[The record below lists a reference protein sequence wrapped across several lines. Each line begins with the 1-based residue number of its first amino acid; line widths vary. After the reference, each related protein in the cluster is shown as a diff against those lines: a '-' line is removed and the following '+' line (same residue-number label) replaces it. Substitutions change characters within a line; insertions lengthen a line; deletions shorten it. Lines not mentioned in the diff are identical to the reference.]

1 MKTNTM
7 KQRIK
12 TGFWMTA
19 FSVILLATSTV
30 QAQDRIP
37 REFVDPNEMV
47 SFNGET
53 SMQQAFQILNVFARQ
68 YKDKIIINRTNKSGP
83 IGVEIPNM
91 PWFQALEYIA
101 NYNSMVIREFPEHYE
116 LTEREVFGP
125 GPAGAQRSGVV
136 GAVPDVSFETREVEI
151 TATFFEGDKDY
162 MRQLGIDW
170 SIIKGTE
177 VAITN
182 RSASYVTTEVLEA
195 DVNWGQIIPGMG
207 SVDINTLFS
216 TFEQEGHGRVL
227 ATPKIKVMEG
237 KQGRVQVG
245 QDISIKQR
253 DFAGNVIDR
262 FFSTGTI
269 LDVTPQVIVKGDTP
283 FIFLTLRAERSTAV
297 PDPQNTVINKQE
309 ASSEVL
315 LLSGETTV
323 IAGLFETQ
331 NRETRRGIPIL
342 KDLPPWFF
350 GLRYLFGYEAVEA
363 NEYELIIVLS
373 AKLVPTLQ
381 ERIDDR
387 ILTIEEQV
395 RRRQQEHRTQTG
407 DL

>member
-7 KQRIK
+7 KHRIT
-12 TGFWMTA
+12 TGFWISA
-19 FSVILLATSTV
+19 FSVLLLAASTV

-47 SFNGET
+47 SFNSET

-68 YKDKIIINRTNKSGP
+68 YKDKIIINRTNKSGR
-83 IGVEIPNM
+83 IGIEIPNM

-101 NYNSMVIREFPEHYE
+101 NYNNMVIREMPDHYE

-125 GPAGAQRSGVV
+125 GPAGAPQAGVA

-151 TATFFEGDKDY
+151 TATFFEGDKNY

-177 VAITN
+177 VAVTN
-182 RSASYVTTEVLEA
+182 RSASYVTTEVLDV
-195 DVNWGQIIPGMG
+195 DVNWGEIIPGMG
-207 SVDINTLFS
+207 SVDINTLLS
-216 TFEQEGHGRVL
+216 TFEEEGKGRVL

-237 KQGRVQVG
+237 KAGRVQVG

-331 NRETRRGIPIL
+331 NRETRRGIPVL

-350 GLRYLFGYEAVEA
+350 GLRYLFGYESYETQ
-363 NEYELIIVLS
+363 EYELIVVLT
-373 AKLVPTLQ
+373 AKLVPTLE
-381 ERIDDR
+381 ERLNER
-387 ILTIEEQV
+387 VSSIEEQV
-395 RRRQQEHRTQTG
+395 RAQQQIHRTQTG

>member
-7 KQRIK
+7 KHRIT
-12 TGFWMTA
+12 TGFWISA
-19 FSVILLATSTV
+19 FSVLLLAASTV

-83 IGVEIPNM
+83 IGIEIPNM

-101 NYNSMVIREFPEHYE
+101 NYNNMVIREFPEHYE

-125 GPAGAQRSGVV
+125 GPAGAPVAGSTA
-136 GAVPDVSFETREVEI
+136 AVPVSFETREVEI
-151 TATFFEGDKDY
+151 TATFFEGDKNY

-177 VAITN
+177 VAISN
-182 RSASYVTTEVLEA
+182 RSASYVTTEVLDAEF
-195 DVNWGQIIPGMG
+195 NWGEIIPGMG
-207 SVDINTLFS
+207 SVDINTLLS
-216 TFEQEGHGRVL
+216 TFEEEGKGRVL

-237 KQGRVQVG
+237 KAGRVQVG

-309 ASSEVL
+309 AASEVL

-331 NRETRRGIPIL
+331 SREIRRGIPIL

-350 GLRYLFGYEAVEA
+350 GLRYLFGYEAVES
-363 NEYELIIVLS
+363 NEYELIVVLTARLVPSLEERVNERVLS
-373 AKLVPTLQ
+373 T
-381 ERIDDR
+381 
-387 ILTIEEQV
+387 EEQV
-395 RRRQQEHRTQTG
+395 RGQQLRHRTESG

>member
-7 KQRIK
+7 KHRIT
-12 TGFWMTA
+12 TGFWISA
-19 FSVILLATSTV
+19 FSVLLLAASTV

-83 IGVEIPNM
+83 IGIEIPNM

-101 NYNSMVIREFPEHYE
+101 NYNNMVIREFPEHYE

-125 GPAGAQRSGVV
+125 GPAGAPVAGSTD
-136 GAVPDVSFETREVEI
+136 AVPVSFETREVEI
-151 TATFFEGDKDY
+151 TATFFEGDKNY

-177 VAITN
+177 VAISN
-182 RSASYVTTEVLEA
+182 RSASYVTTEVLDAEF
-195 DVNWGQIIPGMG
+195 NWGEIIPGMG
-207 SVDINTLFS
+207 SVDINTLLS
-216 TFEQEGHGRVL
+216 TFEEEGKGRVL

-237 KQGRVQVG
+237 KAGRVQVG

-309 ASSEVL
+309 AASEVL

-331 NRETRRGIPIL
+331 SREIRRGIPIL

-350 GLRYLFGYEAVEA
+350 GLRYLFGYEAVES
-363 NEYELIIVLS
+363 NEYELIVVLT
-373 AKLVPTLQ
+373 AKLVPSLE
-381 ERIDDR
+381 ERVNER
-387 ILTIEEQV
+387 VLSTEEQV
-395 RRRQQEHRTQTG
+395 RGQQLRHRTESG

>member
-1 MKTNTM
+1 
-7 KQRIK
+7 
-12 TGFWMTA
+12 
-19 FSVILLATSTV
+19 
-30 QAQDRIP
+30 
-37 REFVDPNEMV
+37 
-47 SFNGET
+47 
-53 SMQQAFQILNVFARQ
+53 
-68 YKDKIIINRTNKSGP
+68 
-83 IGVEIPNM
+83 
-91 PWFQALEYIA
+91 
-101 NYNSMVIREFPEHYE
+101 
-116 LTEREVFGP
+116 
-125 GPAGAQRSGVV
+125 
-136 GAVPDVSFETREVEI
+136 
-151 TATFFEGDKDY
+151 

-177 VAITN
+177 VAISN
-182 RSASYVTTEVLEA
+182 RSASYVTTEVFDAEF
-195 DVNWGQIIPGMG
+195 NWGEIIPGMG
-207 SVDINTLFS
+207 SVDINTLLS
-216 TFEQEGHGRVL
+216 TFEEEGKGRVL

-237 KQGRVQVG
+237 KAGRVQVG

-309 ASSEVL
+309 AASEVL

-350 GLRYLFGYEAVEA
+350 GLRYLFGYEAVES
-363 NEYELIIVLS
+363 NEYELIVVLT

-381 ERIDDR
+381 ERVDQR
-387 ILTIEEQV
+387 VLSVEEQV
-395 RRRQQEHRTQTG
+395 RGQQLRHRTESG

>member
-1 MKTNTM
+1 MKTKTM
-7 KQRIK
+7 KHRI
-12 TGFWMTA
+12 TTAFWMTA
-19 FSVILLATSTV
+19 FSTVLLAATVV

-37 REFVDPNEMV
+37 REFVDPNELV

-91 PWFQALEYIA
+91 PWFQALEYIT
-101 NYNSMVIREFPEHYE
+101 NYNNMVIREFPEHYE

-125 GPAGAQRSGVV
+125 GPAGAPQGVA
-136 GAVPDVSFETREVEI
+136 GAVADVSFETREVEI
-151 TATFFEGDKDY
+151 TATFFEGDKNY

-182 RSASYVTTEVLEA
+182 RSASYVTTEVLDV
-195 DVNWGQIIPGMG
+195 DVNWGDIIPGMG
-207 SVDINTLFS
+207 SVDINTLLS
-216 TFEQEGHGRVL
+216 TFEEEGKGRVL

-237 KQGRVQVG
+237 KAGRVQVG

-309 ASSEVL
+309 AASEVL

-350 GLRYLFGYEAVEA
+350 GLRYLFGYEAVESS
-363 NEYELIIVLS
+363 EYELIVVLT
-373 AKLVPTLQ
+373 ARLVPTLE
-381 ERIDDR
+381 ERVNQR
-387 ILTIEEQV
+387 VLTVEEQV
-395 RRRQQEHRTQTG
+395 RGQQQRFRTESG